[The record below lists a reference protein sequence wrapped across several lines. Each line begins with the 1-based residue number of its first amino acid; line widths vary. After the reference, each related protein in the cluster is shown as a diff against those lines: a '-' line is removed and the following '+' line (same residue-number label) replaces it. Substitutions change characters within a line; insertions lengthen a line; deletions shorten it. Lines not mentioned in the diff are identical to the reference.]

1 MKIEKSDFS
10 GILSRKIIVKIL
22 YIDNS
27 YEKIQALLTNV
38 EGISGIRR
46 EGYPKSEKNKGKRK
60 KFSLAIF
67 E

>member
-10 GILSRKIIVKIL
+10 GMLSRKIIVKIL

-46 EGYPKSEKNKGKRK
+46 EGYPKSEKK
-60 KFSLAIF
+60 
-67 E
+67 

>member
-46 EGYPKSEKNKGKRK
+46 EKWKKRK
-60 KFSLAIF
+60 RKEFSLAIL